1 MNLLLKLGL
10 RNVKRNPRRSVLT
23 ILIICIGVV
32 SLMFTHAIILGMKDS
47 MRQNATSTF
56 LGHAQSHHKDFQN
69 DFSIEQTVPEIRSIV
84 EILEQAPSI
93 RSFSKRVVARGMISS
108 SYHATG
114 VQIFGVDFA
123 KERHVSIIEKAIV
136 AGEYPKVPKDNSI
149 LLGVDLADRLDVT
162 LGDKVVLTLTEAHTG
177 ELAQELFRVQ
187 GIVNFHS
194 RGIDQGGA
202 FIPLKKSQSLLN
214 LGNEV
219 HEIAFSFNKLDDATN
234 QRLPVWDKLRQ
245 KEALSQ
251 NWEELM
257 PALKS
262 MFEMTNIS
270 ISIVAIILFLLIC
283 LSILN
288 TMFMSIYDRMY
299 EFGVI
304 KALGTKRWQVSIQ
317 IVYECLGLGLLGTS
331 LGLLLGCLA
340 VYYWGIHGIS
350 FADTEFNGVSVH
362 EPIRT
367 VFAWKQLTLVP
378 LSVLA
383 MTVISGLYPA
393 FYAGKI
399 TPMEGMRQN
408 S

>member
-10 RNVKRNPRRSVLT
+10 RNVKRNPRRSLLT
-23 ILIICIGVV
+23 VLIISIGVV
-32 SLMFTHAIILGMKDS
+32 SLMFTHALILGMKDS
-47 MRQNATSTF
+47 MRHNATSTF
-56 LGHAQSHHKDFQN
+56 LGHAQSHHKDFQT
-69 DFSIEQTVPEIRSIV
+69 DYSIEQTLPELQELEDILAQSPIIRSY
-84 EILEQAPSI
+84 
-93 RSFSKRVVARGMISS
+93 SKRVMASGMISS

-114 VQIFGVDFA
+114 VQIFGIDFA
-123 KERHVSIIEKAIV
+123 KEKLVSKIEKAMV
-136 AGEYPKVPKDNSI
+136 NGEYPKNPKDNSI
-149 LLGVDLADRLDVT
+149 IIGIELAENLDVS

-187 GIVNFHS
+187 GITKFHLREMD
-194 RGIDQGGA
+194 RGAA

-214 LGNEV
+214 LGTNV
-219 HEIAFSFNKLDDATN
+219 HELAFSFHKLDDATN
-234 QRLPVWDKLRQ
+234 KQLEVWNKLEQ
-245 KEALSQ
+245 KEAVSQ

-262 MFEMTNIS
+262 MFEMTNVS

-304 KALGTKRWQVSIQ
+304 KALGTKPWQVSLQ

-331 LGLLLGCLA
+331 VGLVLGSLA

-350 FADTEFNGVSVH
+350 LAETEFNGVSIH

-367 VFAWKQLTLVP
+367 VFAWQQVVIVP
-378 LSVLA
+378 LSILA
-383 MTVISGLYPA
+383 MTVVSGLYPA

-399 TPMEGMRQN
+399 TPMEGMRQH